1 MHSAKKTSGNNAGQE
16 HLLEVR
22 FEEELT
28 EPLIPGLRRLG
39 HRLFE
44 ELMSRGIFLS
54 EIRSGLAPG
63 RAAIAVRDLP
73 AREPEKERVSWGPM
87 VKEALK
93 DGRPTAELLA
103 FAQTSS
109 RTVRELDRVYTEKGH
124 RFAVIEVLPGRP
136 VGNAVAELLADILAE
151 LRTARRGPGL
161 PAMAALLSLGSG
173 APAPFEVQGLTAGE
187 HTEVGGELY
196 RPASVDDYFA
206 ELPRRGVLLESLG
219 VLQERLRLS
228 RN

>member
-1 MHSAKKTSGNNAGQE
+1 MDGPKKTLGRPPGQE

-44 ELMSRGIFLS
+44 ELMSRGIGLS

-63 RAAIAVRDLP
+63 RAAIALRDLP
-73 AREPEKERVSWGPM
+73 AREPEKERYRWGPL

-93 DGRPTAELLA
+93 DGRPTAELVA
-103 FAQTSS
+103 FAQSES
-109 RTVRELDRVYTEKGH
+109 RTVRELDRVFTEKGH
-124 RFAVIEVLPGRP
+124 RFAVVEVLPGRP
-136 VGNAVAELLADILAE
+136 VGSAVAELLADILAE
-151 LRTARRGPGL
+151 LRTARRGPSL
-161 PAMAALLSLGSG
+161 PGMAALLSLASG

-187 HTEVGGELY
+187 TTEVQGELY
-196 RPASVDDYFA
+196 RPASVDDYFT
-206 ELPRRGVLLESLG
+206 ELPRRGVVLESLN